1 MLAPLLKYFTYLKE
15 NLACNK
21 LFVDQWCQLFCGNFF
36 KCTSTD
42 AVEFQEHF
50 SSVEIKYLQK
60 IDEVFKEKIASLL
73 THLISLTH
81 AHTHS
86 PSLSPS
92 HTHKHT
98 LSLSLSLST
107 KLSLSHTFLIL
118 HLQMILSL

>member
-73 THLISLTH
+73 THLISLTKARTHNPSH
-81 AHTHS
+81 AHTQT
-86 PSLSPS
+86 
-92 HTHKHT
+92 HTHT
-98 LSLSLSLST
+98 LSLSLST
-107 KLSLSHTFLIL
+107 KFSLSHTFLIL